1 MPRAMPRA
9 MVAAVLAALISL
21 VMPGSANAQSDE
33 PQALVD
39 KARITIESF
48 AEDAEMG
55 VMRRLIKQA
64 HGVLIIP
71 QFLKGGFIIG
81 GSGGSGVLL
90 GHNGQWSDPA
100 FFTMGGGSI
109 GFQIGGQV
117 SEVVLLLMTRRA
129 VDAVIHNE
137 VKLGADASIAAG
149 PLGIG
154 AEAST
159 TTEFDIDIFAFSRAK
174 GLFAGVSFEGAVVK
188 SRADWN
194 RMYYR
199 KQTTPR
205 EIVLRHSVK
214 TDRAEELKA
223 ALSVL
228 TAE

>member
-1 MPRAMPRA
+1 MLRVMMP
-9 MVAAVLAALISL
+9 VTLAVLIGLGTLGGAK
-21 VMPGSANAQSDE
+21 AQSDE

-48 AEDAEMG
+48 AEDPEMG
-55 VMRRLIKQA
+55 VMRNLIKRAQ
-64 HGVLIIP
+64 GVLIIP

-90 GHNGQWSDPA
+90 GRNGQWSDPA

-117 SEVVLLLMTRRA
+117 SEVVLLMMTRRA
-129 VDAVIHNE
+129 IDAIIHNE

-159 TTEFDIDIFAFSRAK
+159 TTNFDTDIFAFSRAK

-194 RMYYR
+194 RKYYR
-199 KQTTPR
+199 KEATPR
-205 EIVLRHSVK
+205 EIIFRRSVK
-214 TDRAEELKA
+214 TDRAEDLKA

-228 TAE
+228 SAE